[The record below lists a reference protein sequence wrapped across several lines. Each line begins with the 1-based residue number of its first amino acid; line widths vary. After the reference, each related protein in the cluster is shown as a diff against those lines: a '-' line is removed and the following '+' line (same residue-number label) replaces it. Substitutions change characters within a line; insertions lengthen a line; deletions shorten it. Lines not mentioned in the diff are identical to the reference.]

1 MIMALAVILGILAGS
16 ACTALGF
23 YIGRAVYYSPPRIVS
38 PSNPSKPS
46 MQQRIARDLAAII
59 EAPDATT
66 ARIVSP
72 TKRAASSLVDL
83 EEKTI

>member
-1 MIMALAVILGILAGS
+1 MIMLALAIAAVTLTAAAFGFALA
-16 ACTALGF
+16 
-23 YIGRAVYYSPPRIVS
+23 RAVYYSPPRIVS

-46 MQQRIARDLAAII
+46 MQNRIARELHDII
-59 EAPDATT
+59 GVPDATT